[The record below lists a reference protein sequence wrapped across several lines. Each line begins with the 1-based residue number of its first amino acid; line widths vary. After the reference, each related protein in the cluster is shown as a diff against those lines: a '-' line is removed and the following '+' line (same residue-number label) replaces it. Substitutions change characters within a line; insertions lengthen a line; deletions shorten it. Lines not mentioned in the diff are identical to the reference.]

1 MKTGAAH
8 REFTAK
14 PGASSGQVRPGEPI
28 LQAEHISKSY
38 GSRSVLN
45 DVSLTVRAGEWVGII
60 GPNGSGKS
68 TLLSLLSGADS
79 PAGGRIELKG
89 RSLRS
94 YTRKAL
100 SQTMAVL
107 LQESLPPIGYS
118 VREVV
123 EMGRFPYQSWF
134 GSETEDSGPY
144 IDSIMERLQL
154 TELEERPIDRLSGG
168 QRQRVALA
176 KLMAQSP
183 SIVLLD
189 EPTTY
194 LDIRYQVQFM
204 DVVRDWQQDCGLTV
218 VSVLHDLNLAALYC
232 DRLVVV
238 HEGRIAAD
246 GAPEEMMS
254 PDVIARYFDTRAAIV
269 PHPGNGRP
277 QLLMCPAHTEAEE
290 ETGIKQEQ
298 KEVEAGT
305 EGDEAARA

>member
-8 REFTAK
+8 REITAK
-14 PGASSGQVRPGEPI
+14 PGASSGEVRSRDPI

-38 GSRSVLN
+38 GSRTVLN
-45 DVSLTVRAGEWVGII
+45 DVSLTVRTGEWVGII

-79 PAGGRIELKG
+79 PAGGCIELKG

-134 GSETEDSGPY
+134 GSEAEDSGPY

-246 GAPEEMMS
+246 GTPEELMS
-254 PDVIARYFDTRAAIV
+254 PDVIARYFETRAAIV

-277 QLLMCPAHTEAEE
+277 QLLMCPAHTEAE
-290 ETGIKQEQ
+290 Q
-298 KEVEAGT
+298 EAGT
-305 EGDEAARA
+305 EAQKEEEARTEDDEAARA

>member
-8 REFTAK
+8 REITTK
-14 PGASSGQVRPGEPI
+14 PGTSSGQIRPGEPI

-38 GSRSVLN
+38 GSRTVLN
-45 DVSLTVRAGEWVGII
+45 DVSLTVRTGEWVGII

-134 GSETEDSGPY
+134 GTEAEDSGPY
-144 IDSIMERLQL
+144 IDSVMERLQL

-246 GAPEEMMS
+246 GTPEEMMS

-277 QLLMCPAHTEAEE
+277 QLLMCPAHTDAEQKAGIEAQKEE
-290 ETGIKQEQ
+290 E
-298 KEVEAGT
+298 ART
-305 EGDEAARA
+305 EDDEAARA

>member
-8 REFTAK
+8 REITAK
-14 PGASSGQVRPGEPI
+14 PGASSGQIRPGEPI

-38 GSRSVLN
+38 GSRTVLN
-45 DVSLTVRAGEWVGII
+45 DVSLTVGTGEWVGII

-134 GSETEDSGPY
+134 GSEAEDSGPY
-144 IDSIMERLQL
+144 IESIMERLQL
-154 TELEERPIDRLSGG
+154 TELEDRPIDRLSGG

-246 GAPEEMMS
+246 GTPEELMS
-254 PDVIARYFDTRAAIV
+254 PDVIARYFDTRAAVV

-277 QLLMCPAHTEAEE
+277 QLLMCPAHTEAEQKAVTEARNE
-290 ETGIKQEQ
+290 E
-298 KEVEAGT
+298 EART
-305 EGDEAARA
+305 DEDEAARA

>member
-1 MKTGAAH
+1 M
-8 REFTAK
+8 K
-14 PGASSGQVRPGEPI
+14 PGTASGRINPGEPI
-28 LQAEHISKSY
+28 LQAGHISKSY
-38 GSRSVLN
+38 GSRTVLN

-79 PAGGRIELKG
+79 PASGRIELMG

-94 YTRKAL
+94 YSRKAL

-134 GSETEDSGPY
+134 GSELEDSGPY

-183 SIVLLD
+183 SVVLLD

-204 DVVRDWQQDCGLTV
+204 DVVRDWQRDCGLTV

-246 GAPEEMMS
+246 GAPEDLMS
-254 PDVIARYFDTRAAIV
+254 PDVIARYFETRAAIV

-277 QLLMCPAHTEAEE
+277 QLLMCPAHTEEE
-290 ETGIKQEQ
+290 AETGIKQAQ
-298 KEVEAGT
+298 KEAEAGT

>member
-8 REFTAK
+8 RELTAK
-14 PGASSGQVRPGEPI
+14 PEASSGQNRPGEPI

-38 GSRSVLN
+38 GSRTVLN

-89 RSLRS
+89 RTLRS
-94 YTRKAL
+94 YTRKSL

-107 LQESLPPIGYS
+107 LQESLPPIGYT

-134 GSETEDSGPY
+134 GSEAEDSGPY

-246 GAPEEMMS
+246 GTPEELMS

-277 QLLMCPAHTEAEE
+277 QLLMCPAHTDAEQNAGTKAQKEE
-290 ETGIKQEQ
+290 E
-298 KEVEAGT
+298 ART
-305 EGDEAARA
+305 EDDEAARA

>member
-1 MKTGAAH
+1 M
-8 REFTAK
+8 TAK
-14 PGASSGQVRPGEPI
+14 PGASSGQNRPGEPI
-28 LQAEHISKSY
+28 LQADHISKSY

-79 PAGGRIELKG
+79 PAGGRIELMG

-94 YTRKAL
+94 YSRKAL

-134 GSETEDSGPY
+134 GSEAEDSGPY

-246 GAPEEMMS
+246 GAPEELMS
-254 PDVIARYFDTRAAIV
+254 PDVIARYFDTRTAIV

-290 ETGIKQEQ
+290 ETRIKQAQ

-305 EGDEAARA
+305 EGDEAARP

>member
-8 REFTAK
+8 WEFTAK

-246 GAPEEMMS
+246 GSPEEMMS
-254 PDVIARYFDTRAAIV
+254 PDVIGRYFDTRAAIV

-277 QLLMCPAHTEAEE
+277 QLLMCPAHTDAEE
-290 ETGIKQEQ
+290 ETGIKQAQ

>member
-1 MKTGAAH
+1 MKPGMGQW
-8 REFTAK
+8 EFTVK
-14 PGASSGQVRPGEPI
+14 PGAASEQVCPGKSI

-45 DVSLTVRAGEWVGII
+45 DVSLTVRPGEWVGII

-107 LQESLPPIGYS
+107 LQEPLPPIGYS

-123 EMGRFPYQSWF
+123 EMGRFPYQSWL
-134 GSETEDSGPY
+134 GSEAEDSEPY

-168 QRQRVALA
+168 QGQRVALA

-204 DVVRDWQQDCGLTV
+204 DVVCAWQQDCGLTV

-246 GAPEEMMS
+246 GTPEELMS
-254 PDVIARYFDTRAAIV
+254 PDVIERYFDTRAAIV

-277 QLLMCPAHTEAEE
+277 QLLMCPAHTEVEE
-290 ETGIKQEQ
+290 LEQ
-298 KEVEAGT
+298 MEGEAGKQPQC
-305 EGDEAARA
+305 ENGDELR

>member
-8 REFTAK
+8 RELAAK
-14 PGASSGQVRPGEPI
+14 PEASSGQNRPGEPI

-38 GSRSVLN
+38 GSRTVLN

-89 RSLRS
+89 RTLRS
-94 YTRKAL
+94 YTRKSL

-107 LQESLPPIGYS
+107 LQESLPPIGYT

-134 GSETEDSGPY
+134 GSEAEDSGPY

-246 GAPEEMMS
+246 GTPEEMMS

-277 QLLMCPAHTEAEE
+277 QLLMCPAHTDA
-290 ETGIKQEQ
+290 EQ
-298 KEVEAGT
+298 KAGT
-305 EGDEAARA
+305 EAQKEEEARTEDDEAARA